1 MIKIY
6 DAGKDRAVYED
17 TESGLLQEVVHNSVI
32 AEALPN
38 RTANYARIEALKGEL
53 LNVIEGAL
61 Y

>member
-6 DAGKDRAVYED
+6 DGGKGRTIYED

-38 RTANYARIEALKGEL
+38 RTTNHARINALKGEL
-53 LNVIEGAL
+53 LNVIEGSL
-61 Y
+61 